1 MPIPNPFKPKYP
13 LYCRGLLLVWCSMVL
28 AAAQASPST
37 ENTLNI
43 QQLAEGQI
51 KTLYWRGLPVRVYKR
66 SAAQIA
72 TLN

>member
-1 MPIPNPFKPKYP
+1 
-13 LYCRGLLLVWCSMVL
+13 MVL